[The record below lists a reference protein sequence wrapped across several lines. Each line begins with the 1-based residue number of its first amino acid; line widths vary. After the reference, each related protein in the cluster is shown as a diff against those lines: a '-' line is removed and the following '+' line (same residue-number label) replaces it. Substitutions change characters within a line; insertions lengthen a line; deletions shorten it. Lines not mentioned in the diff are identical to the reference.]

1 MKRAPGSI
9 YLGVLFLICMA
20 AAATAAP
27 IEVRVTLTYDP
38 DALQVNRLGAFDE
51 VRLAGCA
58 SIPLAGAPALPVAT
72 VRVALPEGMTVS
84 GVRLDELQAAAI
96 QGCHPIRPAQPP
108 RPIDA
113 TAAVPEYAVP
123 DARIYASE
131 AAYPPARVRLV
142 GQCDLAGQNMAVLHV
157 YPLQYLPGEQTL
169 VMTTSM
175 EVVLTGEPG
184 YACGDYL
191 PVAITARGRE
201 ACERLVSR
209 MVINPED
216 VALRTGSAAAPARGV
231 EPGQYDYV
239 IITSASWLES
249 FAPLAEWRTKH
260 GMPATLVTTD
270 WIYTAGGYSGT
281 NLEKIRAFIVDAHD
295 QWGAT
300 DFLLGGDTHI
310 IPDHIRT
317 ITVPGYWTDNIP
329 NDTYFA
335 DYDEDWVCEVNVG
348 RASVRSPTQIATF
361 IDKLMTYEKNP
372 PLAGYA
378 TSAVFFGFDIST
390 CGDAYGET
398 HKENFIRSQHLPPSW
413 SFDTEYDS
421 EPGSHHADVLA
432 YLQAGYHLVNHHDHC
447 NSDCMGT
454 GWICHGET
462 MYTSDLSALTNGDR
476 QSILFAVGCYP
487 CNIPIHTSVAE
498 GFVRNP
504 NGGGVVF
511 MGNSRTGWG
520 GSIED
525 PDWYSARQ
533 DHFFYRNL
541 FDYGIVRLGENFTL
555 LKNDEFDFDDPY
567 NLHKYCFTQLHL
579 LGDPGMPVWTDDPRA
594 LTVVHDENVPVG
606 PPVVFEVDVSTD
618 GVPVDGA
625 TVCLWKEGEIYA
637 VGATIGGMAS
647 FEITAT
653 TEGSLHVTVTGQNC
667 VPYEGEATAEI
678 DPASSPEDE
687 EPHIARLVLGAVH
700 PNPFFTSAQIRFAI
714 PPGQRDAPVTLVV
727 YNCLGQRVRTLVNG
741 RLPAGTHTVIWD
753 GRDEDGRE
761 LFGGLYLCELR
772 SGKERRCQRVM
783 VLR

>member
-1 MKRAPGSI
+1 MKRTLCLI
-9 YLGVLFLICMA
+9 CLGVFFLICMA
-20 AAATAAP
+20 ASAAAAP

-51 VRLAGCA
+51 VRLSGCA

-96 QGCHPIRPAQPP
+96 QGCNPIRPAQPP
-108 RPIDA
+108 WPIDP
-113 TAAVPEYAVP
+113 TAAPPEFAVP
-123 DARIYASE
+123 DARIYTSE

-157 YPLQYLPGEQTL
+157 YPLQYLPGKQTL

-191 PVAITARGRE
+191 PAAITARGRE

-209 MVINPED
+209 MVTNPED
-216 VALRTGSAAAPARGV
+216 VALRTGRAAAPARGV
-231 EPGQYDYV
+231 EAGQYDYV

-300 DFLLGGDTHI
+300 DFLLGGDTNI

-361 IDKLMTYEKNP
+361 IDKLMTYEKDP
-372 PLAGYA
+372 PLTGYA
-378 TSAVFFGFDIST
+378 TSAVFFGFDIGT

-398 HKENFIRSQHLPPSW
+398 HKENFIR
-413 SFDTEYDS
+413 E
-421 EPGSHHADVLA
+421 
-432 YLQAGYHLVNHHDHC
+432 
-447 NSDCMGT
+447 
-454 GWICHGET
+454 I

-476 QSILFAVGCYP
+476 QSILFAVGCNP
-487 CNIPIHTSVAE
+487 CDITVYTSVAE

-504 NGGGVVF
+504 NGGGVAF

-541 FDYGIVRLGENFTL
+541 FDYGVVRLGENFTL

-653 TEGSLHVTVTGQNC
+653 TEGSLYVTVTGQNC
-667 VPYEGEATAEI
+667 VPYEGEATVAI
-678 DPASSPEDE
+678 DPASSPEGG
-687 EPHIARLVLGAVH
+687 EPPVARLVLNGVQ
-700 PNPFFTSAQIRFAI
+700 PNPFSSSAHIDFAI
-714 PPGQRDAPVTLVV
+714 PPGQGDAPVTLIV
-727 YNCLGQRVRTLVNG
+727 YNCLGQRVRTLVNA
-741 RLPAGTHTVIWD
+741 RLPAGMHTVIWD

-772 SGKERRCQRVM
+772 SGDERRCQRVM